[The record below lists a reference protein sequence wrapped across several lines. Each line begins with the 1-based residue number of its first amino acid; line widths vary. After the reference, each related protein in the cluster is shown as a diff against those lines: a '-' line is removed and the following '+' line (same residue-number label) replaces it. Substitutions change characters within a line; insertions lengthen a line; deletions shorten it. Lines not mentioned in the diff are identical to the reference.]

1 MVGSNNKFGIFR
13 SMATILTKFLTP
25 VSLIV
30 LIAVVIIGCI
40 VFKVVAKNK
49 DKQAMALKEIQSQ
62 NAPNASAAT
71 LDLTKK
77 EAASTSAI
85 SRINE
90 AILVEKTTKKSFKK
104 ASKNNE
110 KNNSNNLKQPFLL
123 AKEIENTPIIEQNN
137 EIKNS
142 KIIDLA
148 NNANP
153 ITNLIPNT
161 NLINSDNKNLIK
173 NEDSG
178 SAKDP
183 IKNDLDDNKNRIYQ
197 IKETDKITFKTSD
210 KEPTKILCRQGTI
223 MLLPPKAFNLPDNT
237 PIELTVKEY
246 FKLSDAILGNLNTQ
260 VSEDEYLVS
269 GGMLFIEAKQ
279 GDKTLKLDSE
289 VQILMPKTYEP
300 SQNIPKSEAEI
311 AATAMRVFIADNKI
325 AKNKTI
331 KWKLNGGRN
340 NNFITYNRQPSVA
353 KKIQELQK
361 VYAHITDLCGCD
373 RMFMWKMYYNRRYI
387 KLAGSNKKI
396 RVKDSM
402 FLASDTRPEGFIYAG
417 INHKAKLSPFCK
429 ELAISADSTRT
440 TLGSNWKKRHKSLD
454 KTLYNGMNMYSKY
467 YKKPDFKTMKRGERR
482 DFVPYDK
489 LRTDIRKE
497 INELKETEKRL
508 KREEK
513 LYEEQLATLKKRE
526 KEIFATDTPNKNLNN
541 IDELSYYIFSTN
553 QLGYINCDYFAR
565 TVENDRVTCL
575 TDARKEDI
583 AIAKL
588 IFKNERVILD
598 ANFNNNIIGFTKIP
612 KDKAAIIFIIK
623 QEQMQNGETISYLAL
638 QEINTSTPFIN
649 LQFEKL
655 TPDALKAK
663 IKLLDNPSEEKV
675 VKVVQ

>member
-1 MVGSNNKFGIFR
+1 MVGSNNKLGIFR
-13 SMATILTKFLTP
+13 SIASILTKFLTP
-25 VSLIV
+25 VSLIA
-30 LIAVVIIGCI
+30 LIAVVVIGCT

-49 DKQAMALKEIQSQ
+49 DKQAMALKEIQNR
-62 NAPNASAAT
+62 NATDIAAAT
-71 LDLTKK
+71 TFEMDKK
-77 EAASTSAI
+77 EVASSSAI
-85 SRINE
+85 SRINKE
-90 AILVEKTTKKSFKK
+90 IVSKKTTKTVFKK
-104 ASKNNE
+104 GFKNNE
-110 KNNSNNLKQPFLL
+110 NKDLKNAFLSPKEKEITPIYEQINVNKKSKSSELTTNSN
-123 AKEIENTPIIEQNN
+123 PISNVIPN
-137 EIKNS
+137 I
-142 KIIDLA
+142 
-148 NNANP
+148 NP
-153 ITNLIPNT
+153 INL
-161 NLINSDNKNLIK
+161 DIK
-173 NEDSG
+173 
-178 SAKDP
+178 KP
-183 IKNDLDDNKNRIYQ
+183 IKNDDLDDNKNRIYQ
-197 IKETDKITFKTSD
+197 INETDKITLKTSD
-210 KEPTKILCRQGTI
+210 TEPTKILCRQGTI
-223 MLLPPKAFNLPDNT
+223 MILSPKSFNLPDNS

-269 GGMLFIEAKQ
+269 GGMLFIEAKFE
-279 GDKTLKLDSE
+279 DKTLKLDRDA
-289 VQILMPKTYEP
+289 QILMPKTYEP
-300 SQNIPKSEAEI
+300 SENIPKSEAEI
-311 AATAMRVFIADNKI
+311 ATTAMRVFIADSKI

-361 VYAHITDLCGCD
+361 VYAQITDLCGCD
-373 RMFMWKMYYNRRYI
+373 RMFMWKMYYNRRYV

-402 FLASDTRPEGFIYAG
+402 FLASDTRPEGFIYSG

-429 ELAISADSTRT
+429 ELAIGADFTRT

-454 KTLYNGMNMYSKY
+454 KTLYNGMSMYSKY
-467 YKKPDFKTMKRGERR
+467 YKKPDFKSMTRGERR

-497 INELKETEKRL
+497 INDLKETERRF

-513 LYEEQLATLKKRE
+513 LYEEQLETFKKRE
-526 KEIFATDTPNKNLNN
+526 KEIFATDTPNKTLNN

-553 QLGYINCDYFAR
+553 QLGYINCDYFRR

-663 IKLLDNPSEEKV
+663 IKLLDNPSEEKE
-675 VKVVQ
+675 VKALQ